1 MIPPSRTK
9 SNNTVGRKGLVF
21 LEAVAGVTD
30 SVPTAAAEILAPEG
44 AGRSISSIS
53 LKSYEYSETLSTF
66 GVGVRVSDRGL
77 GGGMELVAEVEGSLV
92 GMELLVEFK
101 GSFLFLAG
109 GSATAASIA
118 IALEEDDD
126 FCRFAFNTI

>member
-1 MIPPSRTK
+1 M
-9 SNNTVGRKGLVF
+9 GLVF

-77 GGGMELVAEVEGSLV
+77 GGGMELVAEVEGSFVGMELVAEVEGSLV
-92 GMELLVEFK
+92 GMELLAEFK
-101 GSFLFLAG
+101 GSFLLFLAG

-126 FCRFAFNTI
+126 FCRFSFNTI